1 METTKK
7 LNVFI
12 LEDDFMERD
21 KITQTLAA
29 ARSDYK
35 VRFFSK
41 SEPIF
46 DLLNFYPDIIIA
58 DFQKKS
64 VINWKDWF

>member
-1 METTKK
+1 
-7 LNVFI
+7 
-12 LEDDFMERD
+12 MERD
-21 KITQTLAA
+21 KITQTLEEERA
-29 ARSDYK
+29 DYT

-41 SEPIF
+41 SESIF

-58 DFQKKS
+58 DFQTKS